1 MLEIIKLYISSI
13 ILLSTLYISVI
24 IINGAN
30 KKRNLLM
37 IITLILLFSILHTI
51 IYAYTDTSFKTI
63 LICFL
68 YSSFISLMFKL
79 KISKSIFI
87 SIIYIILLMIPDL
100 ITLGGALYIFGVSK
114 EYYYSYL
121 AGGIICNI
129 SVNVL
134 MIALIYS
141 IRKPLRKL
149 INYNITTNKKI
160 ILVSSLTLVSLAIF
174 FYSLIKTFEF
184 DNNIISYLIVIL
196 TLIVIL
202 ILLFKQKID
211 NETVIKRYDELLD
224 IMKNYES
231 DIEEQRTILHE
242 VKNEIMT
249 IKSKIKDKEKEQAII
264 KYIDSILGDKIT
276 VNMTKYSKFKYLPSN
291 GLKGFFYYKFIQAEK
306 NKINVSV
313 NISRQIENCF
323 LNNLEVKV
331 FKDLVRII
339 GVYLD
344 NAIEASKESKD
355 RKLGIEIYLIDK
367 QVKIIISNTYNG
379 NIDEN
384 KIGKE
389 KFSTKG
395 KNRGHGLLLVR
406 RILHENNIFES
417 HNRVTDKLYIQ
428 ELIVKDIK
436 K

>member
-291 GLKGFFYYKFIQAEK
+291 GLKGFYKFIQAEK